1 MLNESIKRYAVLAVT
16 KYNHQPNGY
25 YSHNMK
31 VFPIREHAL
40 EYLNAMNTAS
50 QYDEDHQKEYLLYVY
65 EPEPNTK

>member
-1 MLNESIKRYAVLAVT
+1 MINESIKQYAVIAVT
-16 KYNHQPNGY
+16 KYDHITNGY

-31 VFPIREHAL
+31 VFHGRSDAL

-50 QYDEDHQKEYLLYVY
+50 KYEDDDKEVFLYVL

>member
-1 MLNESIKRYAVLAVT
+1 MINESIKQYAVIAVT
-16 KYNHQPNGY
+16 KYDHITNGY

-31 VFPIREHAL
+31 VFHGRSDAL

-50 QYDEDHQKEYLLYVY
+50 KYEDDNIEYLLYVL